1 MNNAPEVPLL
11 PLYVGYKGQ
20 SIQKAKNINGVHLA
34 QQLATEIG
42 KDLQNEND
50 IPKQNT
56 LEKFNILA
64 QVIRILN
71 KKQIEEATRQ
81 LYAPQA
87 DNQSEKSSARNAAWK
102 AYRDAVAQA
111 GTGPAVKELT
121 EWIEA
126 KKVDGEEAAQL
137 IATLPKTIREPT
149 EEMMKLFFVSRQ
161 LTLFI

>member
-1 MNNAPEVPLL
+1 M
-11 PLYVGYKGQ
+11 YVGYKGQ
-20 SIQKAKNINGVHLA
+20 SIRNAKNINVVHEAQRLA
-34 QQLATEIG
+34 EEIG

-50 IPKQNT
+50 IPKENT

-64 QVIRILN
+64 QVIRIMN

-111 GTGPAVKELT
+111 GTGPAVQEIT
-121 EWIEA
+121 EWIEG
-126 KKVDGEEAAQL
+126 KKCDGEEAAEL
-137 IATLPKTIREPT
+137 IATLPRTIREPT
-149 EEMMKLFFVSRQ
+149 EEMMKLFFVSCLISPLLLRS
-161 LTLFI
+161 IS